1 MTSFL
6 KDIIYCHHPS
16 RPRRGEF
23 CLIMWTNAVT
33 TLNCSRFYSVWI
45 DPLLCHQ
52 LDSGKPCP
60 LLKPKEEN
68 KNCSSHNNS
77 LVRGFGWLV
86 CVKYQLLSNDIWT
99 SHMVKCLA
107 KELRYTGEAIYRN
120 SLVRLRSKMTRI
132 ARKSC
137 ALLKTYIE
145 STWSWF
151 FIKSKIILIN
161 N

>member
-6 KDIIYCHHPS
+6 KDIIYCHQPS

-23 CLIMWTNAVT
+23 CLIMWTNSVT

-60 LLKPKEEN
+60 LLKPEEEN
-68 KNCSSHNNS
+68 KNYSSHNNS
-77 LVRGFGWLV
+77 FVRGFGWLV

-99 SHMVKCLA
+99 SNMGKCLA
-107 KELRYTGEAIYRN
+107 KELRYTGEAIYIEI
-120 SLVRLRSKMTRI
+120 LW
-132 ARKSC
+132 C
-137 ALLKTYIE
+137 GWGLKWRE
-145 STWSWF
+145 LQE
-151 FIKSKIILIN
+151 KAMLC
-161 N
+161 